1 MLRALTIENI
11 AVAKCLNIEFA
22 DNFTVLTGQT
32 GAGKSIIMD
41 SLSYLLG
48 GKGQRELIR
57 SGETVAVVSG
67 LFEISESLNSSLNE
81 IGVSADE
88 YGEISITRTLTI
100 DGKSSA
106 KINGKSVS
114 VSLLRQVGS
123 KLVSMHGQNETVTL
137 FDKNEYIRILD
148 EYARNNSLL
157 SEYEGVYKKLTSKV
171 KELKEFKESLGERS
185 VLTDILKFQV
195 GEIDKAKLSD
205 FDEENKLER
214 ARAKLKGAEHII
226 KSANLVTKALSP
238 NEKGVGAAYLLERAS
253 AALLNLK
260 DALEGAED
268 MAAKLDEY
276 RCELIDIAERAREV
290 AFVDS
295 DDEPDKQLDRIE
307 ARLNQIN
314 KLKRKYGSSIEE
326 IVSFRDNAKT
336 KLRDL
341 DEGEAKVVELEHS
354 IKLLKANAEQI
365 ASELSKTR
373 REAAVNMTLE
383 ITDIL
388 KYLDMPKVRFAI
400 EIKKLVD
407 NELNLNRRGYD
418 DVDFVVA
425 TNPGEPSQSLAKI
438 ASGGELSRIMLAL
451 KSVQAKKAGAGT
463 VVFDEIDTGVSGGT
477 AERIGIKLKD
487 LSKSTQVIC
496 VTHSPQVSSHADCHS
511 LIEKTEVNGRA
522 ESFVRELEPEERVN
536 ELARMIGGIEI
547 TEKQISA
554 AREMLNFK

>member
-11 AVAKCLNIEFA
+11 AVAKCLNIEFG
-22 DNFTVLTGQT
+22 DNFTVMTGQT
-32 GAGKSIIMD
+32 GAGKSVIMD

-57 SGETVAVVSG
+57 NGENLATVSA
-67 LFEISESLNSSLNE
+67 LFAPNGKTSSSLQE
-81 IGVSADE
+81 LGVAADE
-88 YGEISITRTLTI
+88 FGELSIVRTLSI

-123 KLVSMHGQNETVTL
+123 MLVSMHGQNETVTL
-137 FDKNEYIRILD
+137 FDKNEYIRVLD
-148 EYARNNSLL
+148 DYARNAELL
-157 SEYEGVYKKLTSKV
+157 AEYEAVYKKLKAKA
-171 KELKEFKESLGERS
+171 KELKDFKESLGERS

-195 GEIDKAKLSD
+195 NEIDKAKLND

-214 ARAKLKGAEHII
+214 ARARLKNAEHTI
-226 KSANLVTKALSP
+226 KSALLVSKALAP

-260 DALEGAED
+260 DVLEGAED
-268 MAAKLDEY
+268 MSARLDEY
-276 RCELIDIAERAREV
+276 RCDLIDIAERAKDV
-290 AFVDS
+290 AAVDS
-295 DDEPDKQLDRIE
+295 DEEPDKQLDRIE
-307 ARLNQIN
+307 KRLAQIT

-326 IVSFRDNAKT
+326 IITFRDDAKN
-336 KLRDL
+336 KLKDL
-341 DEGEAKVVELEHS
+341 DEGEAKIIELEHN
-354 IKLLKANAEQI
+354 IKLLRSSADNI
-365 ASELSKTR
+365 AHDLSKNR
-373 REAAVNMTLE
+373 REAAVDMILE

-388 KYLDMPKVRFAI
+388 KYLDMPKVRFSI
-400 EIKKLVD
+400 EIKKLID
-407 NELNLNRRGYD
+407 SDFNLNRKGCD

-425 TNPGEPSQSLAKI
+425 TNPGEPAQSLAKI

-451 KSVQAKKAGAGT
+451 KSVQARRAGAGT

-477 AERIGIKLKD
+477 AERIGIKLKE
-487 LSKSTQVIC
+487 LASASQVIC
-496 VTHSPQVSSHADCHS
+496 VTHSPQVSSHADCHC
-511 LIEKTEVNGRA
+511 LIEKKEINGRA
-522 ESFVRELEPEERVN
+522 ESFVRELDYEDRVG

-554 AREMLNFK
+554 AREMLTN